1 MSKGNAKNQNAHSHA
16 GGNRPEVPPGQVRKA
31 QIMAEKD
38 NPGFNRK
45 KADAALEDGEY
56 LITPGSKRK
65 LVLTDESETVV
76 MTEANVKL
84 QLHALGEGDVVQL
97 PAEWLGQDSAT
108 DTESDEV
115 VEGDD
120 TGDSAGLMLG
130 ELSVMELLM
139 QGAELASVGTD
150 GEGTDGEG
158 TDGEGTDGEGTD
170 GEGTDGEGTDGE
182 GTDGEGT
189 DGEGTD
195 GEGTDGEGTDGEGT
209 DGEGTDGEGTD
220 GEGTDGE
227 GTDGEGTDGEGTD
240 GEGADGEGTDGEG
253 TDGESTDGEGT
264 DGEDTD
270 GEGTDG
276 EGTDGEGTDGEGTD
290 GEDTDGE
297 ANSLD
302 NWVSFFTS
310 TDHNKIEFDVEQ
322 GEDESYSL
330 DMKIMTSEG
339 FVKLHDLELD
349 TEMLNAL
356 GMDLSEDNGEFELTL
371 HSSNQ
376 DESVLLAEQDDSEQV
391 ETSTPSYSDAEV
403 AIRLIGFYSAEGVL
417 EFGDIA

>member
-1 MSKGNAKNQNAHSHA
+1 MSKGNAKNHNAHSHA
-16 GGNRPEVPPGQVRKA
+16 GGNRPDVPPGQIRKV

-65 LVLTDESETVV
+65 LVLTDEAETVV

-97 PAEWLGQDSAT
+97 PAEWLGQDSGEDAS
-108 DTESDEV
+108 SDEV

-120 TGDSAGLMLG
+120 TGDITGLMLG

-139 QGAELASVGTD
+139 QGAELASAGD
-150 GEGTDGEG
+150 EGTDGEG

-182 GTDGEGT
+182 
-189 DGEGTD
+189 
-195 GEGTDGEGTDGEGT
+195 
-209 DGEGTDGEGTD
+209 
-220 GEGTDGE
+220 
-227 GTDGEGTDGEGTD
+227 
-240 GEGADGEGTDGEG
+240 
-253 TDGESTDGEGT
+253 STDGK
-264 DGEDTD
+264 
-270 GEGTDG
+270 GTDG

-297 ANSLD
+297 GTDGEGTDGEDTDGEGTDGEGTDGEANSLD
-302 NWVSFFTS
+302 NWVNFFTS

-356 GMDLSEDNGEFELTL
+356 GMDLAEDNGEFELTL
-371 HSSNQ
+371 HSSHQ
-376 DESVLLAEQDDSEQV
+376 DESVLLAEQDHSEQV
-391 ETSTPSYSDAEV
+391 DAAIPSYSDAEV

>member
-209 DGEGTDGEGTD
+209 DGEGTDGE
-220 GEGTDGE
+220 
-227 GTDGEGTDGEGTD
+227 
-240 GEGADGEGTDGEG
+240 
-253 TDGESTDGEGT
+253 
-264 DGEDTD
+264 DTD

>member
-1 MSKGNAKNQNAHSHA
+1 MSKGNAKNHNAHSHA
-16 GGNRPEVPPGQVRKA
+16 GGNRPDVPPGQIRKA

-65 LVLTDESETVV
+65 LVLTDEAETVV

-97 PAEWLGQDSAT
+97 PAEWLGQDSGEDAS
-108 DTESDEV
+108 SDEV
-115 VEGDD
+115 VEGDE
-120 TGDSAGLMLG
+120 TGDTAGLMLG

-139 QGAELASVGTD
+139 QGAELASGGD
-150 GEGTDGEG
+150 EGTDGEG

-195 GEGTDGEGTDGEGT
+195 GED
-209 DGEGTDGEGTD
+209 
-220 GEGTDGE
+220 
-227 GTDGEGTDGEGTD
+227 
-240 GEGADGEGTDGEG
+240 
-253 TDGESTDGEGT
+253 
-264 DGEDTD
+264 
-270 GEGTDG
+270 
-276 EGTDGEGTDGEGTD
+276 TDGEGTDGEGTD

-302 NWVSFFTS
+302 NWVNFFTS

-356 GMDLSEDNGEFELTL
+356 GMDLAEDNGEFELTL
-371 HSSNQ
+371 HSSHQ

-391 ETSTPSYSDAEV
+391 DAAIPSYSDAEV